1 MFSKYKKSA
10 SGKAPSSAS
19 AAIHKLQ
26 TARGSSGGSSAP
38 ASPVSV
44 APSEVRSFRKPQPT
58 KAAAPVSADKDKKRK
73 ERLQEIKLQVHKALL
88 ENLNLAALETATEND
103 LKTEISAISGETLE
117 ELGMVLNREER
128 LALNQDLYDEVT
140 GLGPLETLLKDDSVN
155 DILVNG
161 PQQIFVERAGKLQLT
176 DVTFKDE
183 KHLLRII
190 DKIVSAVGRRVDESN
205 PYVDARLSDGSR
217 FNAMVGPIAI
227 DGSLVSIRKFKKE
240 KLAIDD
246 LVKFGAFTEEMAAY
260 LQAAVATRLN
270 IIVSGGTGSGKTTTL
285 NALSSFIDDS
295 ERILTIEDT
304 AELQLQQT
312 HVGRMESRPPNVEGK
327 GAVTQRDCLRNALRM
342 RPDRIIVGETRGEEV
357 IDMLQAMNTGHDGS
371 MTTIHANSARDGVSR
386 LENMIAMAGIE
397 MPIKAVRSQIAS
409 AVNLIVQASR
419 LQDGSRR
426 MVSITEI
433 TGMEGDVISMQEI
446 FRYQRVG
453 LTPDNKIIGH
463 FTATGVRSH
472 FSERFRLWG
481 YDLPPQIF
489 EPYAAE

>member
-1 MFSKYKKSA
+1 MFSRYKKSSVA
-10 SGKAPSSAS
+10 V
-19 AAIHKLQ
+19 
-26 TARGSSGGSSAP
+26 AP
-38 ASPVSV
+38 A
-44 APSEVRSFRKPQPT
+44 A
-58 KAAAPVSADKDKKRK
+58 KAAAVKVETPANSPAPAKALRKVLPKKAAVAETADRDKKRK
-73 ERLQEIKLQVHKALL
+73 ERLSEIKLELHRALL
-88 ENLNLAALETATEND
+88 DNLNLAALDQATESQ
-103 LKTEISAISGETLE
+103 LKEEISAITNESLQEK
-117 ELGMVLNREER
+117 GMVLNREER
-128 LALNQDLYDEVT
+128 IALNQELYDEVK
-140 GLGPLETLLKDDSVN
+140 GLGPLETLLKDETVS

-161 PQQIFVERAGKLQLT
+161 PHQIFVERSGKLQLS
-176 DVTFKDE
+176 DITFKDE
-183 KHLLRII
+183 KHLMRII

-205 PYVDARLSDGSR
+205 PYVDARLQDGSR
-217 FNAMVGPIAI
+217 FNAMVPPIAV
-227 DGSLVSIRKFKKE
+227 DGSLVSIRKFKTD
-240 KLAIDD
+240 KLSIDD
-246 LVKFGAFTEEMAAY
+246 LVAFGAFTEEMAVY

-327 GAVTQRDCLRNALRM
+327 GAVTPRDCLKNALRM

-397 MPIKAVRSQIAS
+397 MPLKAMRSQISS

-426 MVSITEI
+426 MTSITEI
-433 TGMEGDVISMQEI
+433 TGMEGEVISMQEI
-446 FRYQRVG
+446 FRFQRVG
-453 LTPDNKIIGH
+453 LTPENKIIGH
-463 FTATGVRSH
+463 FTATGVRSNYA
-472 FSERFRLWG
+472 ERFKMWG
-481 YDLPPQIF
+481 YDLPPSIY
-489 EPYAAE
+489 EPFNGNH

>member
-1 MFSKYKKSA
+1 MFSKYKKQA
-10 SGKAPSSAS
+10 
-19 AAIHKLQ
+19 
-26 TARGSSGGSSAP
+26 AP
-38 ASPVSV
+38 AHAAPKAKTAEVPV
-44 APSEVRSFRKPQPT
+44 AA
-58 KAAAPVSADKDKKRK
+58 KAAAPTATLRKPMARKAAEVTPADKERKRK
-73 ERLQEIKLQVHKALL
+73 ERMGEIKIQLHRELL
-88 ENLNLAALETATEND
+88 ENLNLAALERASEAE
-103 LKTEISAISGETLE
+103 LRAEISTISSEILE
-117 ELGMVLNREER
+117 ERGIVLNREDR
-128 LALNQDLYDEVT
+128 QTLNKELYDEVT
-140 GLGPLETLLKDDSVN
+140 GLGPLETLLQDETVS

-161 PQQIFVERAGKLQLT
+161 PQQVFVEREGKLQLS

-183 KHLLRII
+183 KHLMRII

-205 PYVDARLSDGSR
+205 PYVDARLADGSR
-217 FNAMVGPIAI
+217 FNAMVPPIAV
-227 DGSLVSIRKFKKE
+227 DGSLVSIRKFKKD
-240 KLAIDD
+240 KLGIDD

-260 LQAAVATRLN
+260 LQAAVSTRLN
-270 IIVSGGTGSGKTTTL
+270 VIVSGGTGSGKTTTL
-285 NALSSFIDDS
+285 NALSSFIDNA

-327 GAVTQRDCLRNALRM
+327 GEVSPRDCLKNALRM

-371 MTTIHANSARDGVSR
+371 MTTIHANSARDGISR

-397 MPIKAVRSQIAS
+397 MPIKAVRSQISS
-409 AVNLIVQASR
+409 AVNIIVQASR

-426 MVSITEI
+426 MTSITEI

-446 FRYQRVG
+446 FRFQRVG
-453 LTPDNKIIGH
+453 LTPDNKIIGN

-481 YDLPPQIF
+481 YDLPPSIY
-489 EPYAAE
+489 EPTVLEAR

>member
-1 MFSKYKKSA
+1 MFSKYKKA
-10 SGKAPSSAS
+10 N
-19 AAIHKLQ
+19 
-26 TARGSSGGSSAP
+26 
-38 ASPVSV
+38 
-44 APSEVRSFRKPQPT
+44 
-58 KAAAPVSADKDKKRK
+58 AAAPQAVSDDKVAKLPQADETAKTAEAPRKSMMKQAPVKAVAAPQDKEKKRK
-73 ERLQEIKLQVHKALL
+73 ERLGDIKLELHKALL
-88 ENLNLAALETATEND
+88 DNLNLAALENATEQD
-103 LKTEISAISGETLE
+103 LRAEISAIAQEALDEMGV
-117 ELGMVLNREER
+117 VLNREER
-128 LALNQDLYDEVT
+128 TTLNKELFFEVK
-140 GLGPLETLLKDDSVN
+140 GLGPLETLLQDEGVN

-161 PQQIFVERAGKLQLT
+161 PQQIFVERDGKLQLT

-205 PYVDARLSDGSR
+205 PYVDARLADGSR
-217 FNAMVGPIAI
+217 FNAMVPPIAV
-227 DGSLVSIRKFKKE
+227 DGSLVSIRKFKKD
-240 KLAIDD
+240 KLGIDD

-260 LQAAVATRLN
+260 LQAAVSTRLN
-270 IIVSGGTGSGKTTTL
+270 VIVSGGTGSGKTTTL
-285 NALSSFIDDS
+285 NALSSFIDDD

-327 GAVTQRDCLRNALRM
+327 GGVSQRDCLRNALRM

-397 MPIKAVRSQIAS
+397 MPLKATRSQISS

-433 TGMEGDVISMQEI
+433 TGMEGDVISMQEV

-472 FSERFRLWG
+472 FSERFKLWG
-481 YDLPPQIF
+481 YDLPAAIF
-489 EPYAAE
+489 EPVAAQ

>member
-1 MFSKYKKSA
+1 MFSKYKKPGDVA
-10 SGKAPSSAS
+10 VATPAPKAKAPAPQQQPEEVV
-19 AAIHKLQ
+19 APK
-26 TARGSSGGSSAP
+26 P
-38 ASPVSV
+38 ASMRRVAQAATV
-44 APSEVRSFRKPQPT
+44 APQDRDV
-58 KAAAPVSADKDKKRK
+58 KRK
-73 ERLQEIKLQVHKALL
+73 QRMSDIKLELHRALL
-88 ENLNLAALETATEND
+88 ENLNLAALEHASEQD
-103 LKTEISAISGETLE
+103 LRSEINEISTEILAEKSI
-117 ELGMVLNREER
+117 VLNREDR
-128 LALNQDLYDEVT
+128 VQLNSELYDEVT

-205 PYVDARLSDGSR
+205 PYVDARLKDGSR
-217 FNAMVGPIAI
+217 FNAMVPPIAV
-227 DGSLVSIRKFKKE
+227 DGSLVSIRKFKKD
-240 KLAIDD
+240 KLGIDD
-246 LVKFGAFTEEMAAY
+246 LVSFGAFSEEMAAY

-285 NALSSFIDDS
+285 NALSSFIAND

-327 GAVTQRDCLRNALRM
+327 GEVSPRDCLKNALRM

-397 MPIKAVRSQIAS
+397 MPLKAVRSQISS

-426 MVSITEI
+426 MTSITEI

-446 FRYQRVG
+446 FRFQRVG
-453 LTPDNKIIGH
+453 LTPENKIIGH
-463 FTATGVRSH
+463 FTGTGVRSH
-472 FSERFRLWG
+472 FSERFKMWG
-481 YDLPPQIF
+481 YDLPSSIY
-489 EPYAAE
+489 EPVVVK